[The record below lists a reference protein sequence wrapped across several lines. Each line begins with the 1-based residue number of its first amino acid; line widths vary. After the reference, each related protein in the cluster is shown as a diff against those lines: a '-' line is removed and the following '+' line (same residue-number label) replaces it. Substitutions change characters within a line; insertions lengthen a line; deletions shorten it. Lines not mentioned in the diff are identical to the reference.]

1 MSRFMRSRGKQ
12 TAVEKIQQ
20 LYKRP
25 HRPPPPVHY
34 LLSAKEVSENRKLFS
49 YFDRNRDGL
58 LDEKEYF
65 DLINFETSN
74 QTRYSNLEN
83 VFSSNDSNSDGRI
96 SETEFLN
103 YRGKLKMWQ
112 PNQDDVHYLF
122 DACDRNSDQLLSF
135 DEFKAV
141 WRELGEYSSK
151 RELKYLFDRYD
162 RNRESKITKEDL
174 WRMVKQNLKRTACRK
189 QRHYQHVPFDE
200 L

>member
-83 VFSSNDSNSDGRI
+83 VFKSMDLNKDDRLSFSELLEYRTRKLKDPPMQHHLDVIFDSYDKNNDGRI
-96 SETEFLN
+96 NLEELRVCWLQLGQDPTEPALRNWFVREDGDKDGLIDIFEFTN
-103 YRGKLKMWQ
+103 FVKKNFGKK
-112 PNQDDVHYLF
+112 P
-122 DACDRNSDQLLSF
+122 
-135 DEFKAV
+135 
-141 WRELGEYSSK
+141 
-151 RELKYLFDRYD
+151 
-162 RNRESKITKEDL
+162 
-174 WRMVKQNLKRTACRK
+174 VK
-189 QRHYQHVPFDE
+189 
-200 L
+200 